1 MIPLFF
7 ALLMVFAHSQD
18 MFAIGA
24 PASLILFV
32 LANSFPRPNLNV
44 FREMDFFLAIV
55 LTVYSVAVAWIH
67 NGDMIAE
74 SPIGYFAG
82 DGRAT
87 YVFGF
92 YLAIRLA
99 VASRPEAY
107 RDLVWSCLA
116 VASAIACLS
125 IFSFFTQPIS
135 LGGNTLGSMSGKG
148 GKVAVGLLG
157 TKNSFAGSNTGAL
170 VLALGMLVIQPRQW
184 MVPRIPLLFAS
195 LVLATAL
202 MLSGSRGYLL
212 GALAAGAI
220 TIIWFRSPGRPSSR
234 QLVSGVLVG
243 AAAVVILAVAF
254 VAVNTER
261 VEKLSSGNDKNVVR
275 RFKLFEYTISQWGKS
290 SLIGIGP
297 GSITQP
303 DLVLR
308 ETAPPWFS
316 LRVDGHKADDGFQW
330 QGDLPLGQHAHNLL
344 LQLGADYGVIGLL
357 LLGALILSAIQGGP
371 FRHSPAWDE
380 DEVFRRRIAIVSLVY
395 LVVAG
400 ASAGYT
406 LTSASIAWSTWALMA
421 GCRPSVRDHYFDEE
435 EEDDEHWTEEASF
448 EGDEDEADE
457 SWRWELSR

>member
-1 MIPLFF
+1 MIPLLF

-18 MFAIGA
+18 MFAIAA
-24 PASLILFV
+24 PASLMLFV

-44 FREMDFFLAIV
+44 FREMDFFLGIV

-92 YLAIRLA
+92 YLAIRLS

-125 IFSFFTQPIS
+125 IFSFVTQPIS
-135 LGGNTLGSMSGKG
+135 FGDNTLGSMSGKG

-157 TKNSFAGSNTGAL
+157 TKNSYAGSNTGAL
-170 VLALGMLVIQPRQW
+170 VLALGMLLIQPRQW
-184 MVPRIPLLFAS
+184 MVPRLPLLLAS
-195 LVLATAL
+195 LILAAGL

-243 AAAVVILAVAF
+243 AAAVLFLAVAF

-275 RFKLFEYTISQWGKS
+275 RFKLFEYTLSQWGKS

-316 LRVDGHKADDGFQW
+316 LRVDGHKAEDGFQW

-344 LQLGADYGVIGLL
+344 LQLGADYGLIGLL
-357 LLGALILSAIQGGP
+357 LLAALILSAIRGGV

-380 DEVFRRRIAIVSLVY
+380 EEVFRRRIAVVSLIY

-400 ASAGYT
+400 AAAGYT
-406 LTSASIAWSTWALMA
+406 LTSASIAWSTWALIA
-421 GCRPSVRDHYFDEE
+421 GCRPSVRDPHFVDEY
-435 EEDDEHWTEEASF
+435 DDHWAANEPLES
-448 EGDEDEADE
+448 DEDVDE
-457 SWRWELSR
+457 SWQWEASR

>member
-1 MIPLFF
+1 MIPLLF

-18 MFAIGA
+18 MFAIAA
-24 PASLILFV
+24 PASLVLFV

-44 FREMDFFLAIV
+44 FREVDFFLGIV
-55 LTVYSVAVAWIH
+55 LTIYSVAVAWIH
-67 NGDMIAE
+67 NGDMIRE

-92 YLAIRLA
+92 YLSIRLA
-99 VASRPEAY
+99 AASRPQAY

-135 LGGNTLGSMSGKG
+135 LGENTLGSMSGKG

-157 TKNSFAGSNTGAL
+157 TKNSFAGNNTGAL
-170 VLALGMLVIQPRQW
+170 VLAMGMLFIQPRQW
-184 MVPRIPLLFAS
+184 FVSRLALLGAVT
-195 LVLATAL
+195 VLAGGL
-202 MLSGSRGYLL
+202 LLSGSRGYLL
-212 GALAAGAI
+212 GALASGAMA
-220 TIIWFRSPGRPSSR
+220 IIWFRSPGKPSSR
-234 QLVSGVLVG
+234 QLVSGILVG
-243 AAAVVILAVAF
+243 AAAVIALGVAF

-275 RFKLFEYTISQWGKS
+275 RFQLFEYTFSQWGKS

-344 LQLGADYGVIGLL
+344 LQLGADYGIIGLL
-357 LLGALILSAIQGGP
+357 LLAALILSAIQGGV
-371 FRHSPAWDE
+371 FRHTPAWDD
-380 DEVFRRRIAIVSLVY
+380 DEVFRRRMAITSLVY
-395 LVVAG
+395 LVIAG
-400 ASAGYT
+400 AAAGYT
-406 LTSASIAWSTWALMA
+406 LTSASIAWSTWALLA
-421 GCRPSVRDHYFDEE
+421 GCRPSSIGGDVSYYDDEE
-435 EEDDEHWTEEASF
+435 EAWDDEPEDSWEEWEEEEASH
-448 EGDEDEADE
+448 
-457 SWRWELSR
+457 